1 MNEIEP
7 EELDSTSSATP
18 EHPRTD
24 TVRALIAAG
33 RRLFA
38 ARGFDGASVRAIT
51 QAAGANLGAITYH
64 FGSKRDLYAA
74 VLQEGLRPLADRIVA
89 AGDGPGTPLD
99 RITLVIEAFFRH
111 LRKNPDLP
119 RLMLQEIS
127 AGRRPP
133 DVVLELIRRIAG
145 TIARLQQEGQAD
157 GSIRAVNPFLAAAS
171 VASQPLYMTLV
182 APLFQELSGLDL
194 RDAETLEQAIA
205 HTTSLIRAGL
215 ASHQEA
221 AS

>member
-1 MNEIEP
+1 M
-7 EELDSTSSATP
+7 
-18 EHPRTD
+18 
-24 TVRALIAAG
+24 
-33 RRLFA
+33 
-38 ARGFDGASVRAIT
+38 RAIT

-89 AGDGPGTPLD
+89 AGAGPGTPLD
-99 RITLVIEAFFRH
+99 RIELVIEAFFRH

-133 DVVLELIRRIAG
+133 DVVFELIRRIAG

-171 VASQPLYMTLV
+171 VVSQPLYMTLV
-182 APLFQELSGLDL
+182 APLFHELSGLDL
-194 RDAETLEQAIA
+194 RDPATLGQAIT

-215 ASHQEA
+215 SSHEEA